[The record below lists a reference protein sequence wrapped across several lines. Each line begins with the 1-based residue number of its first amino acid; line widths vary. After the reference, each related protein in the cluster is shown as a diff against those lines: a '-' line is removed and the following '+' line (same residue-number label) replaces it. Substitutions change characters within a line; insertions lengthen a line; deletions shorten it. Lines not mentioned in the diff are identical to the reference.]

1 MSLVRTCVRITAL
14 MMLSSLMA
22 VQANETS
29 KENGTLAVQLSTF
42 HEFRGHF
49 VLPYQDAD
57 RVDIRSK
64 MSGAYDVA
72 IRFILDKAELEAQ
85 FDLVTES
92 MVLDGHNHILKDDE
106 KQLLGKASQA
116 LSQFLQKEYDEE
128 FPEHSFL
135 AVQMLA
141 YWSKAPK
148 DFAIGRREIHTR

>member
-1 MSLVRTCVRITAL
+1 MSLVRTCFRVTVAML
-14 MMLSSLMA
+14 LSSLMA
-22 VQANETS
+22 VQANDAS

-42 HEFRGHF
+42 HELRGHF
-49 VLPYQDAD
+49 VLPDVED
-57 RVDIRSK
+57 GRVDIRSK

-72 IRFILDKAELEAQ
+72 IRFILNKAELEAQ

-92 MVLDGHNHILKDDE
+92 MVLDGHNHILKEDE

-116 LSQFLQKEYDEE
+116 LSQYLQKEYDEE

-148 DFAIGRREIHTR
+148 DFAVGRREIHTR